1 MAVVHV
7 VLTAT
12 IEHVILMEHVYNVT
26 LADMETIVISIVART
41 VRTGI
46 ATKMETV
53 YHVSVD
59 DMALL
64 VIIIVQVL

>member
-1 MAVVHV
+1 
-7 VLTAT
+7 
-12 IEHVILMEHVYNVT
+12 MEHVYNVT

>member
-12 IEHVILMEHVYNVT
+12 IIHAILTEHVYNVN
-26 LADMETIVISIVART
+26 MENTETFVISFVALS
-41 VRTGI
+41 VRTRI

-64 VIIIVQVL
+64 VIIIVQLL